1 MVCFAMAKHKTKPVA
16 EAPSAPP
23 LTTGSNAPNEASS
36 TVEQRLGREIRRYRN
51 RLGLTGAELSGAANI
66 STGMLS
72 KIETGQIS
80 PSLTTV
86 EAIATVFNVPI
97 AALFAAPTAR
107 RDCSFV
113 KRGKGVVIDRRGTK
127 AGHQYQL
134 LGHSLSGDVAVEPY
148 LITLTKEAQPYP
160 SFQHAGTELIYMLS
174 GRVTYRHED
183 RLYDM
188 EPGDTL
194 FFDANGLHGPEVLSD
209 VPMTYLSIIIYPK

>member
-1 MVCFAMAKHKTKPVA
+1 
-16 EAPSAPP
+16 
-23 LTTGSNAPNEASS
+23 
-36 TVEQRLGREIRRYRN
+36 
-51 RLGLTGAELSGAANI
+51 
-66 STGMLS
+66 MLS

-97 AALFAAPTAR
+97 ATLFAEPSVR

-113 KRGKGVVIDRRGTK
+113 KRGQGVSIDRRGTK

-148 LITLTKEAQPYP
+148 LITLTQEAMPYP
-160 SFQHAGTELIYMLS
+160 SFQHAGTELIYMLT

-183 RLYDM
+183 RLYEM
-188 EPGDTL
+188 EPGDAL
-194 FFDANGLHGPEVLSD
+194 FFDANGVHGPEILTEA
-209 VPMTYLSIIIYPK
+209 PMTYLSIIIYPR